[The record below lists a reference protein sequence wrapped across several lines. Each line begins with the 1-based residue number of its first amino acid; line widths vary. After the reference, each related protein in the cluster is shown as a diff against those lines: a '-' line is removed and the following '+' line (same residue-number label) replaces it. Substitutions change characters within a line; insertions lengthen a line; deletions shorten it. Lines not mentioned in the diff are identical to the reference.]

1 MVKKN
6 QEKKQEDDGKIYM
19 QRLQRNL
26 DYFKKHKPGLYKMLS
41 DMQILRVELIVTP
54 GKDDVDMAVNGKS
67 CYHGL
72 AKEYSLD
79 EADRVLQ
86 ENPESKLIKTYAPP
100 WEHGYRKNNFGMR
113 LLRDVLEASPVTPS
127 NFKGYRRGNV
137 FPSMVFLG
145 CGLGYHIEA
154 LVKKVQIINA
164 VIVEREPEKFAVSLY
179 TVDWAGICS
188 KFNRKGHT
196 LTFAIGKAAKPE
208 EVRLLLS
215 GHLRKDVPFYPFF
228 STYYNHL
235 IDVEAFQGVLENA
248 NDLAVVTTN
257 WSNYDTELLR
267 LSNTAYNARGH
278 FRYIANAYQGG
289 PQEKPLVVVGS
300 GPSLDRRI
308 DSLKAVRDHVVI
320 VSAGTGLRPLLAN
333 GIKPDFH
340 AEVDPSYLIYEILS
354 DIERDKIRDIPLLAV
369 NEVNPHVPGLFDRH
383 FFYLKSDNANTHLLG
398 RFEESFS
405 GCNPTVTNAALAIG
419 HSLGFREVY
428 LFGTDY
434 GFEDESKDHSSTSVY
449 GAESGSAMAG
459 NMRARTEKAR
469 PKIFKTAG
477 VNGTTVLTR
486 NDYYSAKRSVETLIH
501 DLRLA
506 EDRPVFYNCADGAVI
521 EGADWLSQEDFNDR
535 MSKEF
540 ADTQFDPLALFGSLS
555 HELATEFIDKQLH
568 AVHKELARLCKGF
581 SREVSGARMNGR
593 RDLCILIN
601 QLRHD
606 VTFIKPLPGKNAVSA
621 VQRASRHLLH
631 GSVLHFLHAGLCHGM
646 ASSDDE
652 LLPFMRV
659 WKEKFLKFLEQVPPH
674 FENVMLTGKDSA
686 SGPWTRRT
694 LGDDDPHF
702 MTAAEQATDPVEGGL
717 TVTLPKV

>member
-1 MVKKN
+1 MAKKK
-6 QEKKQEDDGKIYM
+6 QVKKQEDDGKIYM
-19 QRLQRNL
+19 LRLQRNL
-26 DYFKKHKPGLYKMLS
+26 DYFKKHKPGLYKMLA
-41 DMQILRVELIVTP
+41 DMQLQRVELVVTP
-54 GKDDVDMAVNGKS
+54 GKDDVDMVVGGKS

-72 AKEYSLD
+72 AREYSLD
-79 EADRVLQ
+79 EAQRVLQ
-86 ENPESKLIKTYAPP
+86 ENPESKRIKTYAPP
-100 WEHGYRKNNFGMR
+100 WERGYRKNNFGMR
-113 LLRDVLEASPVTPS
+113 LLRDVLESSPVTPD
-127 NFKGYRRGNV
+127 NFKGYIRGSV

-154 LVKKVQIINA
+154 LVNKIQIINA
-164 VIVEREPEKFAVSLY
+164 IIVEREPEKFAVSLY
-179 TVDWAGICS
+179 TVDWAKICS
-188 KFNRKGHT
+188 RFNRKGHT
-196 LTFAIGKAAKPE
+196 LTFAIGKADKPE
-208 EVRLLLS
+208 EVRSLLA

-267 LSNTAYNARGH
+267 LSNTAHNARGR
-278 FRYIANAYQGG
+278 FRYIANTYQGG

-308 DSLKAVRDHVVI
+308 ESLKAVRSQVVI

-354 DIERDKIRDIPLLAV
+354 DIEQDKIRDIPLLAV

-434 GFEDESKDHSSTSVY
+434 GFEDESKDHSSASVY

-459 NMRARTEKAR
+459 DMRARTERAK

-477 VNGTTVLTR
+477 VNGSTVLTR
-486 NDYYSAKRSVETLIH
+486 NDYYSAKRSVESLIH
-501 DLRLA
+501 DLRLS

-521 EGADWLSQEDFNDR
+521 EGADWLSQEDFIAR
-535 MSKEF
+535 IEEESVG
-540 ADTQFDPLALFGSLS
+540 TGFDPLALFGSLS
-555 HELATEFIDKQLH
+555 RELGKDFMDKQLH
-568 AVHKELARLCKGF
+568 DVNKELVRLCKGF
-581 SREVSGARMNGR
+581 AREVKGARTNGR
-593 RDLCILIN
+593 RDLCVLIN

-606 VTFIKPLPGKNAVSA
+606 VTFIKPLPGQTAVSA
-621 VQRASRHLLH
+621 VQRASQHLLH

-646 ASSDDE
+646 ASSDEE
-652 LLPFMRV
+652 LVPFMAM
-659 WKEKFLKFLEQVPPH
+659 WKRKFLEFLEQVPSH
-674 FENVMLTGKDSA
+674 FEGVMLSDRDPVND
-686 SGPWTRRT
+686 PWTRRT

-702 MTAAEQATDPVEGGL
+702 TATPEVTSEPVEEGL
-717 TVTLPKV
+717 TVTLPKL